1 MAIERT
7 EKLLKEEIGK
17 WEMPKVSNI
26 QFACP
31 APQALQSEVS
41 NMTMF
46 NKCGGRAFGLTGGGT
61 VD

>member
-1 MAIERT
+1 MFY
-7 EKLLKEEIGK
+7 L
-17 WEMPKVSNI
+17 EMPKVLNI
-26 QFACP
+26 KFACP